1 MKGNKGNKTSHH
13 LGGKHITSPLQQ
25 VRIKAKMT
33 QKEAAKVISCDV
45 RTLQRYEAGTLFPT
59 QDVLMRMK
67 VCYSCCVEDLFPP
80 V

>member
-1 MKGNKGNKTSHH
+1 MEGKKGNRTSHQI
-13 LGGKHITSPLQQ
+13 GGKHITSPLQQ
-25 VRIKAKMT
+25 ARIKAKMT

-67 VCYSCCVEDLFPP
+67 VCYSCRIADLFPS